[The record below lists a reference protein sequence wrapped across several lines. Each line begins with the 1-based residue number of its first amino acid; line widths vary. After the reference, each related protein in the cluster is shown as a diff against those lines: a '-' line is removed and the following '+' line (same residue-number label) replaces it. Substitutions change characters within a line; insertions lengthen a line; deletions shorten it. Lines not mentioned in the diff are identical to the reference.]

1 MKVSSFHN
9 TQGQVSRR
17 MSPARSKSVQKSGQ
31 MTPLPLTPNDL
42 EKLKNTN
49 NERKLNI
56 EKHDES
62 GDDF

>member
-17 MSPARSKSVQKSGQ
+17 MSPERSKSVQKSGQ

-62 GDDF
+62 ADDF